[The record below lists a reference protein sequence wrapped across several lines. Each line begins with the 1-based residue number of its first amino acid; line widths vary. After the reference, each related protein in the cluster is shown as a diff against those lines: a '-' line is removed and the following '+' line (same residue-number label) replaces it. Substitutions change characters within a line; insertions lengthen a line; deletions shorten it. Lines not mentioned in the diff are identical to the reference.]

1 MTPKV
6 SPRTV
11 IEALLP
17 AAGAV
22 ALSVVYDT
30 ANLAGIADQP
40 LRLALRRAIGAGQI
54 TQTGRGRSGQIS
66 LTAEGHLA
74 LERDRQA
81 LRLLSAQD
89 AGVAPW
95 NGEWHLYS
103 LSAPERE
110 RAVRDAF
117 RREMRSLGAVTCATG
132 LYVTPHD
139 LDELL
144 SPATEPYVVAATAH
158 MFVVRGLRDP
168 RAIAAELWPAA
179 DTMPAYVT
187 LAQEVELLRQEP
199 NLTLRRLY
207 LADALE
213 RAVREDPLIPA
224 ELRTEAW
231 SPVEIRRAW
240 RECWNAAG
248 DAASDAGPELFA
260 GWDLDDPAAQ

>member
-1 MTPKV
+1 MTPKI

-17 AAGAV
+17 ATGDV
-22 ALSVVYDT
+22 ELNSVYDT

-66 LTAEGHLA
+66 LTADGHLA

-81 LRLLSAQD
+81 LRLLNAQD

-95 NGEWHLYS
+95 DGEWHLYS

-117 RREMRSLGAVTCATG
+117 RREMRALGAVTCATG

-144 SPATEPYVVAATAH
+144 SPVTETYVVAATARAL
-158 MFVVRGLRDP
+158 VVRGLRDP
-168 RAIAAELWPAA
+168 RAIAAALWPSA
-179 DTMPAYVT
+179 DTIPAYVT
-187 LAQEVELLRQEP
+187 LAQEVELLRLEP

-224 ELRTEAW
+224 ELRAEAW
-231 SPVEIRRAW
+231 SPVEVRRAW
-240 RECWNAAG
+240 RDCWNAPGGAPETG
-248 DAASDAGPELFA
+248 APELFA
-260 GWDLDDPAAQ
+260 GWDLDDPTAQ